1 MGIFIMVFGTYG
13 SLYPME
19 ESTNATSMITNNL
32 LDKVNPQLNII
43 KNLPIIRDGSDNLEH
58 IPRANGIMLL
68 RIYLLLP
75 LLSLWFHILFFTDE
89 INKRKI
95 NKVVSAAKDVKP
107 VLPKPKLKSVIVAKK
122 QSVVKSDKAAAGILV
137 PKVKEIKVETVKTLN
152 ENLYKR
158 AIAGKEGGI

>member
-1 MGIFIMVFGTYG
+1 MGIFIMVFSTYG

-32 LDKVNPQLNII
+32 LDKVNPPLNII
-43 KNLPIIRDGSDNLEH
+43 KNLPIIPDSNNLEH

-68 RIYLLLP
+68 RIYLFLS
-75 LLSLWFHILFFTDE
+75 LLSLWFHILFFTDK

-95 NKVVSAAKDVKP
+95 NKVVSAAKDVNP
-107 VLPKPKLKSVIVAKK
+107 VLPKPKLKSVIMAKK
-122 QSVVKSDKAAAGILV
+122 QSVVKSDKTAAGILV